1 MTMVHDTSCQ
11 NAPVTTPFPTDIV
24 QYVRERRCPSGGYC
38 FYRLDE
44 PNAGDTFH
52 ALQILSLLGEHIH
65 DDETV
70 AFLEGLQEPDGSYP
84 SYAAALF
91 VGKGLQLLGAAP
103 LHDVV
108 PCISRRI
115 PCISPYTQV
124 IESFSLF
131 EPLYTW
137 ISLFRLYQVPLPA
150 DWSAQISRTILRFQ
164 GESGGFGSPLGTLQ
178 DTWQASE
185 SLVMLHYPRE
195 NLGISRFIRTCED
208 PEFGFLG
215 RPGSRPPYLE
225 HLYAGLRLSALLGTA
240 PRYAG
245 ACRAFIDQCAH
256 HSGGF
261 VRSVFGGSPT
271 LEFTA
276 RAVESLAILGGMPRR
291 LSESCG

>member
-1 MTMVHDTSCQ
+1 MTPDTSCRI
-11 NAPVTTPFPTDIV
+11 PLVTTPLHPNIV
-24 QYVRERRCPSGGYC
+24 QYVQERRCPSGGYC

-52 ALQILSLLGEHIH
+52 ALQVLSLLGEKVR
-65 DDETV
+65 DEETV
-70 AFLEGLQEPDGSYP
+70 AFLQGLQQPDGSY
-84 SYAAALF
+84 SSHAAALF
-91 VGKGLQLLGAAP
+91 AGRGLRLLGEAP
-103 LHDVV
+103 LSDVT
-108 PCISRRI
+108 PFISCSI
-115 PCISPYTQV
+115 PCICPETQV

-137 ISLFRLYQVPLPA
+137 LSLFLLHSIPFPEE
-150 DWSAQISRTILRFQ
+150 WNAQITRTILRFR
-164 GESGGFGSPLGTLQ
+164 GEAGGFGSPSGTLQ

-185 SLVMLHYPRE
+185 ILVVLGYPRE
-195 NLGISRFIRTCED
+195 NLGINRFVWSCED
-208 PEFGFLG
+208 PEFGYLG

-276 RAVESLAILGGMPRR
+276 QAVESLAILEGRTHR
-291 LSESCG
+291 LRTSCG

>member
-1 MTMVHDTSCQ
+1 MNQDTSYRISPL
-11 NAPVTTPFPTDIV
+11 ATPFNRKIV

-52 ALQILSLLGEHIH
+52 ALQILSLLGEKVR
-65 DDETV
+65 DEETV
-70 AFLEGLQEPDGSYP
+70 RFLQDLQQPDGTYS
-84 SYAAALF
+84 SHAAALF
-91 VGKGLQLLGAAP
+91 AGRGLQLLSAVP
-103 LHDVV
+103 RHDVTLFA
-108 PCISRRI
+108 SRST
-115 PCISPYTQV
+115 PCISPETRV

-131 EPLYTW
+131 DPLYTLT
-137 ISLFRLYQVPLPA
+137 SLFVLYRIPFQEE
-150 DWSAQISRTILRFQ
+150 WNAQITRTILRFQ
-164 GESGGFGSPLGTLQ
+164 GGTGGFGSPVPTLQ
-178 DTWQASE
+178 DTWQAAE
-185 SLVMLHYPRE
+185 TLVMLGYPRE
-195 NLGISRFIRTCED
+195 NLGINRFVRSCED
-208 PEFGFLG
+208 PEFGYLG

-245 ACRAFIDQCAH
+245 ACRAFIGQCAH

-276 RAVESLAILGGMPRR
+276 RAVESLAILEGRPHR
-291 LSESCG
+291 LRTSCE